1 MFGLKFGPRLGG
13 LGGGKALRMIER
25 GWERV
30 FVCVCVRQKER
41 EGGKEKERERS
52 RAHDRVY

>member
-1 MFGLKFGPRLGG
+1 